1 MSGYQQFS
9 LAQLVTLFYEQVGGN
24 TRFFR
29 NDEAVRI
36 LQEAFRVFNCL
47 TGFWRDRVAMPATV
61 AGQHWYT
68 VPAGL
73 TYILRVEVNEQTCQ
87 ASSLYDL
94 DYGQPNWENETC
106 PNDGSVP
113 SVFACAGV
121 NLFALWPASFAGG
134 ESLVVEGVT
143 PAPLLTN
150 VGNVNLGQD
159 ELEMILD
166 EAGHIAQFK
175 EGGQEF
181 EASQETHKEF
191 LKECGAR
198 NAVLMQSSKFRKY
211 MGLTDEKKRP
221 MRSANE
227 RVGAR

>member
-1 MSGYQQFS
+1 
-9 LAQLVTLFYEQVGGN
+9 
-24 TRFFR
+24 
-29 NDEAVRI
+29 
-36 LQEAFRVFNCL
+36 
-47 TGFWRDRVAMPATV
+47 
-61 AGQHWYT
+61 
-68 VPAGL
+68 
-73 TYILRVEVNEQTCQ
+73 
-87 ASSLYDL
+87 
-94 DYGQPNWENETC
+94 
-106 PNDGSVP
+106 
-113 SVFACAGV
+113 
-121 NLFALWPASFAGG
+121 
-134 ESLVVEGVT
+134 VEGVT
-143 PAPLLTN
+143 PAPLLTY

-211 MGLTDEKKRP
+211 MGLTDENKRP
-221 MRSANE
+221 MRQANE